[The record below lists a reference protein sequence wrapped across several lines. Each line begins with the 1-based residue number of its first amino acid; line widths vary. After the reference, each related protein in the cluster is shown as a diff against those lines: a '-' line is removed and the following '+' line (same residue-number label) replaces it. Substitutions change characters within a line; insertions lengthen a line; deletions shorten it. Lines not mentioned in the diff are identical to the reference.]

1 MFQSTNTSPHQKY
14 NRIKG
19 NPMNEETTSNVPRM
33 FYWTSGIA
41 LVWNCF
47 GVLAYIGQVT
57 MSAETL
63 AGLPEA
69 QRALY
74 ENVPAWA
81 TAAYAIAVNAGA
93 LGCLLLLLRKASAL
107 PVLVLSLA
115 GVVVQIYHA
124 YFMTNL
130 IEVMGGST
138 TVFSAVIFL
147 IGAYLVWFANDAKS
161 KGWFG

>member
-1 MFQSTNTSPHQKY
+1 
-14 NRIKG
+14 
-19 NPMNEETTSNVPRM
+19 MNEETTSNVPRM
-33 FYWTSGIA
+33 FYWTCGVG

-47 GVLAYIGQVT
+47 GVLAHVGQVT

-74 ENVPAWA
+74 ENIPAWA
-81 TAAYAIAVNAGA
+81 TAASAIAVNAGA
-93 LGCLLLLLRKASAL
+93 LGCLLLLFRKAIAL
-107 PVLVLSLA
+107 PVLVLSIA
-115 GVVVQIYHA
+115 GVIVQTYHA

-147 IGAYLVWFANDAKS
+147 IGVYLIWFASDAKS
-161 KGWFG
+161 KGWIS